1 MTIISWNMCGDA
13 SVFGMSRDDCQK
25 LRGRIE
31 YLICTLEFYKSR
43 DRCISCTEA
52 F

>member
-1 MTIISWNMCGDA
+1 MTIINCNMCGDM
-13 SVFGMSRDDCQK
+13 SVFSMNQDDCQK
-25 LRGRIE
+25 LRGCTE